1 MKMKNNLFANFLF
14 YLRSG
19 DLTISDGDGTAI
31 EFTSKRDIRKI
42 KIKRLPTK
50 IFGKISLLKQ
60 LTKAKHIGK
69 ILKKENMM
77 IEILH
82 KDKLV
87 LKMGKNAK
95 PKLSSLVTSSKDIEI
110 VVLKELRKL
119 DKEGK
124 WIIKQVQVI

>member
-60 LTKAKHIGK
+60 LTKAKYIGK

-124 WIIKQVQVI
+124 